1 MFKLQALAN
10 RFFIYQKCKPK
21 SLYYCSRLKKSKQ
34 PKPYITYRMS
44 GFMLTISLAGFL
56 IAKQGGFLQ
65 LACWVLHPSCLWP
78 ACLSLGFCFL
88 IMRLLT
94 ANSLCLSIFFSRR
107 NQGKTYHFASGFPCF
122 LFVTIPIV
130 PLFCIALQP
139 TVYNKPSIAINDL
152 ILSLLLL
159 LIKQGEYKPKE
170 NLTA

>member
-65 LACWVLHPSCLWP
+65 LACWVLHPSCSWP

-94 ANSLCLSIFFSRR
+94 ANSLCLSIFF
-107 NQGKTYHFASGFPCF
+107 QGGIKVKPTILHLAFLVFCLSQYQSWPCF
-122 LFVTIPIV
+122 ALPCNQLFTISY
-130 PLFCIALQP
+130 Q
-139 TVYNKPSIAINDL
+139 
-152 ILSLLLL
+152 
-159 LIKQGEYKPKE
+159 
-170 NLTA
+170 